1 MIYLHLLDDTL
12 ELPSWV
18 RIDNSVSEAG
28 GVHQRY
34 QFRCQLCPGNKSAT
48 RGHCDGSKHQAKLRA
63 QASYCAVPCAIPH
76 RQDQNHGSR
85 CRSQAEA
92 ATTSPSGQSPMLPMP
107 QMQPPMP
114 CYPMTSMPP
123 MLPHLMPPA
132 MLPNSMPPMTWQPN
146 YGPNMWLPVMPVT
159 SMMSV
164 PPDSD
169 LSSAINAINAT
180 DTSTTGLAPMAP
192 PPGLELEREVGNLI
206 REEPEKDA
214 TSPHALEPQ
223 AKTRQEPK
231 EDACHDACVVC
242 MDKDREFAA
251 IPCGHLCTCKE
262 CSSKLATCPMC
273 QTALADV
280 KWMRIYC

>member
-1 MIYLHLLDDTL
+1 
-12 ELPSWV
+12 
-18 RIDNSVSEAG
+18 
-28 GVHQRY
+28 
-34 QFRCQLCPGNKSAT
+34 
-48 RGHCDGSKHQAKLRA
+48 
-63 QASYCAVPCAIPH
+63 
-76 RQDQNHGSR
+76 
-85 CRSQAEA
+85 
-92 ATTSPSGQSPMLPMP
+92 
-107 QMQPPMP
+107 
-114 CYPMTSMPP
+114 
-123 MLPHLMPPA
+123 
-132 MLPNSMPPMTWQPN
+132 
-146 YGPNMWLPVMPVT
+146 MPVT